1 VANSYTAFF
10 TESFVDE
17 LARVAGIEP
26 LSFRMQMLGGST
38 RLAHCLA
45 TVTALGGWEGGEA
58 GSGQGIAAHSCFGSH
73 VAMLIEAH
81 VGKDQRIV
89 VDRVVAAVDCGR
101 VINPEIVRQ
110 QIEGGIIWGLAG
122 ALGARISF
130 TRGLVDQRNFDTLGL
145 PHLADAPEIRL
156 EIMPSREAPGGVG
169 EIAVPPVA
177 PALANAL
184 FAATGK
190 RLRRLPLTVGGE

>member
-1 VANSYTAFF
+1 VIFPGWAFARSINSLTGRVQGNALGENVA
-10 TESFVDE
+10 
-17 LARVAGIEP
+17 RP
-26 LSFRMQMLGGST
+26 M
-38 RLAHCLA
+38 A
-45 TVTALGGWEGGEA
+45 TVTALGGWEGGEE

-81 VGKDQRIV
+81 IGKDQRIV

-101 VINPEIVRQ
+101 VINPDIVRQ
-110 QIEGGIIWGLAG
+110 QIEGGIVWGLAG

-130 TRGLVDQRNFDTLGL
+130 TRGLADQRNFDTLDL
-145 PHLADAPEIRL
+145 PRLADTPEIRI
-156 EIMPSREAPGGVG
+156 EIMASREAPGGVG